1 MNTEK
6 IINVIEKGEEYFKVS
21 SAEPKE
27 IKIKIA
33 ERFIK
38 GILIKR
44 ILKREVKDIL
54 KNLFEVNFYYLYKA
68 NNKYYLSKNLEMGE
82 YEGIFL
88 TNKELDL
95 KEQEILITI

>member
-6 IINVIEKGEEYFKVS
+6 IINVIKKGEEYFKDS

-38 GILIKR
+38 GILIK
-44 ILKREVKDIL
+44 EVKDIL